1 MRSFSSYIMESVSS
15 QLKKNIEETINF
27 LEKKNKVLFL
37 TTSNRWEKAA
47 DDIPKSTQLAQHIQE
62 LVGMKKIEIIDVS
75 KLKIYVCEGNVSG
88 ANGNTCGLKDALL
101 KDRDKN
107 PSGFHRCWCSINN
120 KDDELWKVSKSLF
133 ESDCVVFFGSVR
145 WGQTN
150 SIYQKLIE
158 RLCWIENRHT
168 TLRESNIVKDISAG
182 IILTGQNWNGSNV
195 VDTQKQVL
203 KFYGFDVKDEI
214 SWNWQY
220 TNNANDETK
229 DSYKKAIVEFQDDL
243 L

>member
-101 KDRDKN
+101 KEEIQRLNNGGIYDNEEIKN
-107 PSGFHRCWCSINN
+107 KIKKTYKNRYFMIIN
-120 KDDELWKVSKSLF
+120 K
-133 ESDCVVFFGSVR
+133 
-145 WGQTN
+145 
-150 SIYQKLIE
+150 
-158 RLCWIENRHT
+158 
-168 TLRESNIVKDISAG
+168 
-182 IILTGQNWNGSNV
+182 
-195 VDTQKQVL
+195 
-203 KFYGFDVKDEI
+203 
-214 SWNWQY
+214 
-220 TNNANDETK
+220 
-229 DSYKKAIVEFQDDL
+229 
-243 L
+243 